1 MTASNKQGT
10 GGRKRPSKAVYQ
22 RDPAEPQAA
31 PKKPKHLVRGE
42 SLTVR
47 FTEAEWESI
56 QAKATQAGTTP
67 TAIVRAGALGVA
79 VQAVVSR
86 QWTPEER
93 ADYRSLVN
101 GMNNLN
107 QLAKA
112 SHLGT
117 LERAQ
122 VQQLYASM
130 RSLLASLVPTQVG
143 QKEAAA

>member
-1 MTASNKQGT
+1 MAASNEEVT
-10 GGRKRPSKAVYQ
+10 GGRKRPSKAIYQ

-31 PKKPKHLVRGE
+31 PKKPKHLVRGA

-47 FTEAEWESI
+47 FTKAEWESI
-56 QAKATQAGTTP
+56 QVKATQAGTTP
-67 TAIVRAGALGVA
+67 TAIVRAGALGVS

-93 ADYRSLVN
+93 ADYRALVN

-122 VQQLYASM
+122 MQELYASM
-130 RSLLASLVPTQVG
+130 RFLLASLVPAQVE
-143 QKEAAA
+143 QKQGDA